1 MFLRRSARKK
11 DGKVHCY
18 GSVVENRASADVQ
31 IVAARCLWARAL
43 RLNGLPG
50 VVAPQR
56 PPPGISCLR
65 QNHPIPG
72 LALQAAF
79 CRLRGMRRV
88 SVPFHL
94 VHAGDVLDL
103 NGQGRFVVVTAVAE
117 DKSGYLV
124 IDAVS
129 ADEEPGQWR
138 YPRKASPA
146 AFARVGQGCAPTPNG
161 LCRFLVKQQ
170 G

>member
-1 MFLRRSARKK
+1 MAKFTATGAWWKTELPLTSKLSPREAQ
-11 DGKVHCY
+11 GH
-18 GSVVENRASADVQ
+18 G
-31 IVAARCLWARAL
+31 RCAFTVSQGA
-43 RLNGLPG
+43 
-50 VVAPQR
+50 VAPHR
-56 PPPGISCLR
+56 PPPGISCFR

-72 LALQAAF
+72 LAPQAAL
-79 CRLRGMRRV
+79 CRLRGRRRV

-103 NGQGRFVVVTAVAE
+103 DGQGQFVVVMAVAE

-124 IDAVS
+124 IEAVS
-129 ADEEPGQWR
+129 ADDQPGQWR
-138 YPRKASPA
+138 YSRKASPA

-161 LCRFLVKQQ
+161 LRRFLVKQQ